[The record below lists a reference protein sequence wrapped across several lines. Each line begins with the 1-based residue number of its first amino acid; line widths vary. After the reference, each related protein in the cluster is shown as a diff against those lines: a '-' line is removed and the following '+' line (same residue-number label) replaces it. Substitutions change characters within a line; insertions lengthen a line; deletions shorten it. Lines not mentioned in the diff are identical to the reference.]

1 MSSKETLE
9 KEIYTPA
16 KELKDKFYNA
26 KTIEDWNACK
36 EELKT
41 LLPKIDEPLMTT
53 DFATSYKKNL
63 VDSIA
68 KMWKY
73 KEPYFN
79 KQQNKKQFQ
88 PKVTYLLQDDLAAAL
103 TKYIQLKTIELSMEL
118 EAKKAISDAR
128 NYC

>member
-1 MSSKETLE
+1 MQDKETLQ

-41 LLPKIDEPLMTT
+41 LLTKIDEPLMTT
-53 DFATSYKKNL
+53 DFAISYKKNL

-88 PKVTYLLQDDLAAAL
+88 PKVTYLLQPELAQAL
-103 TKYIQLKTIELSMEL
+103 TEYFKIKTIQLIKEMGNDIFD
-118 EAKKAISDAR
+118 KKDE
-128 NYC
+128 

>member
-1 MSSKETLE
+1 MSDKETLQ

-26 KTIEDWNACK
+26 KTIDEWNACK

-41 LLPKIDEPLMTT
+41 LLAKIDEPLMTT
-53 DFATSYKKNL
+53 DFAASYRKNL

-73 KEPYFN
+73 KEPYF
-79 KQQNKKQFQ
+79 KKLENKKQFQ
-88 PKVTYLLQDDLAAAL
+88 PKVTYLLQPELAQAL
-103 TKYIQLKTIELSMEL
+103 TEYFKLKTIQLIKEVGNDIFE
-118 EAKKAISDAR
+118 KKDE
-128 NYC
+128 

>member
-1 MSSKETLE
+1 MQDKETLQ

-26 KTIEDWNACK
+26 KTIDEWHQCK

-41 LLPKIDEPLMTT
+41 LLEKISEPLMTS

-63 VDSIA
+63 VDAIA

-79 KQQNKKQFQ
+79 KLENKKQFIAQ
-88 PKVTYLLQDDLAAAL
+88 PKQSYIFREDEGQAFIKLCETFSQFLQTKMSLSDLA
-103 TKYIQLKTIELSMEL
+103 
-118 EAKKAISDAR
+118 
-128 NYC
+128 